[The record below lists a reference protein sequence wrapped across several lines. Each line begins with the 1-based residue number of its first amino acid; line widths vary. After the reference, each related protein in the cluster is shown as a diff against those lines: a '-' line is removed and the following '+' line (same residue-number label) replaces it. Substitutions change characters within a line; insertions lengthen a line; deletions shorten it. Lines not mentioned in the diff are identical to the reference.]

1 MSSTAPPP
9 IFSIEL
15 ATGDE
20 GQVTAVVTGEVDAA
34 TADQL
39 QNTLTGAIPEASSID
54 VDLGSVNFMDSSGL
68 RALVVAMNSAEE
80 AGVALRITA
89 TTPAVD
95 RLLEITGLTQHLT

>member
-1 MSSTAPPP
+1 MSSSTPPP

-15 ATGDE
+15 TTGAE
-20 GQVTAVVTGEVDAA
+20 GSVTAVVSGEVDAA

-39 QNTLTGAIPEASSID
+39 QNALTDAIPTASAID
-54 VDLGSVNFMDSSGL
+54 VDLGAVNFMDSSGL
-68 RALVVAMNSAEE
+68 RAMVVAMNSAEE